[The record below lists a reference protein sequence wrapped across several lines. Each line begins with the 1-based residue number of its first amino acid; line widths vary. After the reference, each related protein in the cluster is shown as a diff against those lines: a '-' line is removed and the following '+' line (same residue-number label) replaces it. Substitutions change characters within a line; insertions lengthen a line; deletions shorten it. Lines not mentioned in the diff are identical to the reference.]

1 MKEKEIVIYTNSEC
15 NTCKEIKS
23 TLKKEKIKFIEKE
36 VTEWKEDWDTIQ
48 STTYLASLP
57 TILFKDTYFVSDRD
71 FKNPAQVVQIL
82 NNYENPSLN
91 NNNNIMLERMK
102 TLNYNIN
109 FALNALDGLLRNIE
123 NKLTVLT
130 TRNQE
135 DGDKSTS

>member
-36 VTEWKEDWDTIQ
+36 VTEWKEDWDAIH

-57 TILFKDTYFVSDRD
+57 TVLFKDTYFISDRD
-71 FKNPAQVVQIL
+71 FKDPTQLLQIL
-82 NNYENPSLN
+82 NNYKKPNSSDSSV
-91 NNNNIMLERMK
+91 MLERMK

-109 FALNALDGLLRNIE
+109 FALHALDGLLRNIE
-123 NKLTVLT
+123 NKLTILT

-135 DGDKSTS
+135 DGDKSTD